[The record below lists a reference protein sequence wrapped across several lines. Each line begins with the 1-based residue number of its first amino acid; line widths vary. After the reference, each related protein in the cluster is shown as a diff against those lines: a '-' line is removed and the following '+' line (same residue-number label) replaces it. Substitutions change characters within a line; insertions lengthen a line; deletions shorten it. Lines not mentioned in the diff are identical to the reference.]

1 MKVKYD
7 AEADV
12 MRIIF
17 SEAEISESDE
27 EKPGIILDYDN
38 KGNIVGIEILNA
50 SKKIANPKSVEY
62 EIDGV

>member
-7 AEADV
+7 AEVDV

-50 SKKIANPKSVEY
+50 SKKISNPKSVEY

>member
-7 AEADV
+7 AEVDL

-17 SEAEISESDE
+17 SDSEISESDE
-27 EKPGIILDYDN
+27 EKPGIILDYDD

-50 SKKIANPKSVEY
+50 SKKIVNPKSVEY
-62 EIDGV
+62 EIEGG

>member
-7 AEADV
+7 VEVDV

-17 SEAEISESDE
+17 SESEISESDE
-27 EKPGIILDYDN
+27 EKQGIILDYDN

-50 SKKIANPKSVEY
+50 SKKIVNPKSVEY
-62 EIDGV
+62 EIEGA

>member
-7 AEADV
+7 AEVDV

>member
-7 AEADV
+7 AEVDV

-38 KGNIVGIEILNA
+38 KGNIVGIEILKA

>member
-7 AEADV
+7 AEVDV

-38 KGNIVGIEILNA
+38 KGNIVGIELLNA
-50 SKKIANPKSVEY
+50 SKRIVNPKSVEF
-62 EIDGV
+62 EG

>member
-7 AEADV
+7 AEVDV

-17 SEAEISESDE
+17 SESEISESDE
-27 EKPGIILDYDN
+27 EKPGIILDYDI

-50 SKKIANPKSVEY
+50 SKKISNPNSVEY
-62 EIDGV
+62 EIEGV

>member
-7 AEADV
+7 AEVDV

-17 SEAEISESDE
+17 SESEISKSDE
-27 EKPGIILDYDN
+27 EKQGIIRDYDY

-50 SKKIANPKSVEY
+50 SKKIVNPKSVEY
-62 EIDGV
+62 EIEGV